1 MEQIFYI
8 GVEVIVYETGTYK
21 TGTYKKKDRPHFIWS
36 KYKVEQVIGEDV
48 NDKYKLEQWG
58 DNFF

>member
-1 MEQIFYI
+1 M
-8 GVEVIVYETGTYK
+8 YEMGTYK
-21 TGTYKKKDRPHFIWS
+21 TGTYKKGTDLIFFGS